1 MRYLAAVHARN
12 EVVVHVDDD
21 AEPDAHNLNLMSRS
35 FCSVHAETGFP
46 TYSDGSPPGV
56 YGPTARYCGPTG
68 YGTPMRVSMVGR
80 EIIVLTNLA
89 ATSRELV
96 GRFIKVL
103 DQRYRPLMSQTRGDG
118 EDIVFADAARRA
130 GALMYGLRGTSY
142 MHGVH
147 TETPGRGSYV
157 RRKGHYQLRAD
168 ICCCLARHNV
178 TTRGPPPVATASNL
192 KYPQLLPDDDGTHL
206 QRWTPTTHPTRRSM
220 GTRLAACVRTGTC
233 TKEYLAPHKQRQAA
247 AAATVAG

>member
-1 MRYLAAVHARN
+1 M
-12 EVVVHVDDD
+12 
-21 AEPDAHNLNLMSRS
+21 
-35 FCSVHAETGFP
+35 G
-46 TYSDGSPPGV
+46 YSSPLKVG
-56 YGPTARYCGPTG
+56 G
-68 YGTPMRVSMVGR
+68 VGR
-80 EIIVLTNLA
+80 EMVVLTNLA
-89 ATSRELV
+89 ATSRALV
-96 GRFIKVL
+96 GHFIKVL
-103 DQRYRPLMSQTRGDG
+103 DERYRPLMRHTRGDG

-147 TETPGRGSYV
+147 TENPGRGSYV
-157 RRKGHYQLRAD
+157 RRRGHYQLRAD

-206 QRWTPTTHPTRRSM
+206 QTWTPTTHPTRRSM

-233 TKEYLAPHKQRQAA
+233 IKEYLAPHEQRGTADEVLQRKARAA
-247 AAATVAG
+247 AAAAAAAVAG

>member
-1 MRYLAAVHARN
+1 MPPASSPICTHR
-12 EVVVHVDDD
+12 
-21 AEPDAHNLNLMSRS
+21 
-35 FCSVHAETGFP
+35 
-46 TYSDGSPPGV
+46 YSDGSSPGV
-56 YGPTARYCGPTG
+56 HGPTARYCGPTG

-206 QRWTPTTHPTRRSM
+206 QRWTPITHPTRRSM

-233 TKEYLAPHKQRQAA
+233 IQEYLAPHEQRKARRHAARAA
-247 AAATVAG
+247 AVAVHCLGLHCSGGPNANGSDAIFLKA